1 MNKKQQ
7 SLSCLNL
14 LRQKIEILQTSI
26 KKLEIVLISME
37 KQDVYTGIQMA
48 AAGFKYTG
56 DRDTT
61 RCIDCGLEISN
72 WTLDMDPFNIHQQ
85 QKPDCPYVQSRM
97 VNVLSR
103 ASFKSSSCSN
113 FFSEVDAIQQGR
125 TRTFSHW
132 SQNTTPS
139 IAQMIKAGFFSCD
152 IGDRVICLYCNL
164 ICQQWTYKDDPGE
177 VHKTLSPNCLYVQAK
192 LIHPSAS
199 SIPILNESSAKVPSS
214 NGIVSITARNPTYAE
229 IPKRLASF
237 ATWPHE
243 NLSSIDALVKAGFFY
258 TGKQTIVTCFYCNG
272 SLENCGPNDNPMI
285 RHARYFPNCAY
296 AKQLCGPQNYRK
308 IQEFYRAQ
316 QGIFEDEFYLIFL
329 F

>member
-7 SLSCLNL
+7 SLLQRLNL
-14 LRQKIEILQTSI
+14 WSQKMEILRTSM
-26 KKLEIVLISME
+26 KK
-37 KQDVYTGIQMA
+37 MA

-61 RCIDCGLEISN
+61 RCKDCGLEISD

-113 FFSEVDAIQQGR
+113 FFFEVDAIQQGR

-152 IGDRVICLYCNL
+152 IRDRVICIYCNL
-164 ICQQWTYKDDPGE
+164 ICQQWTPHTDDPCE
-177 VHKTLSPNCLYVQAK
+177 VHKTLSPNCPYVQAK

-258 TGKQTIVTCFYCNG
+258 TGKQTTVTCFYCNG

-285 RHARYFPNCAY
+285 RHARFFPDCAY
-296 AKQLCGPQNYRK
+296 AEQLCGPQKYRK
-308 IQEFYRAQ
+308 IQKLYRAQ
-316 QGIFEDEFYLIFL
+316 QGMFEDEFYLIFL